1 MNNINIPNISRFPRR
16 DFLRI
21 GAAGLL
27 GLGSFDRA
35 KSNGFAAIESV
46 APAQSCGSAILIWLS
61 GGPSTIDMWDPK
73 PHAPESIRGDF
84 TTIDSAIPGVRVCEH
99 LPQLART
106 LDRFTL
112 IRSLTHEIT
121 AHDVGSVYIATGNRP
136 SQAIEH
142 PAIGALTA
150 RIVGP
155 RSGIPP
161 YIIINQLKDGVIDRA
176 GYLGSA
182 AGAFAIEGSPLRNA
196 LRAQG
201 NSLPTDFSL
210 SALGDRERLLK
221 RFDRGLKGLD
231 ETDIGSGLSD
241 FQRRAIDILRSD
253 RVRRAIDLSNENP
266 TTLERYGS
274 TELGRGA
281 LAARRLIEAGVR
293 FVTLGFGGWD
303 THTANF
309 EALRTNLLPT
319 IDRALSALALDLESR
334 GLLDDTLI
342 YCLGEFGRTPIV
354 NASAGRDHWSRTMSV
369 LLAGGGFRR
378 GYVHGAT
385 DDRCSA
391 PTRDACSP
399 DDLAATI
406 VSAFGIDPH
415 AAVASATSRPI
426 VPFRDGKTIDK
437 LFD

>member
-1 MNNINIPNISRFPRR
+1 MNSLNMSAFSRFPRR

-35 KSNGFAAIESV
+35 RSLGIAAVDSV
-46 APAQSCGSAILIWLS
+46 APMRRCGSAILIWLS
-61 GGPSTIDMWDPK
+61 GGPATIDMWDPK
-73 PHAPESIRGDF
+73 PAAPDSVRGEF
-84 TTIDSAIPGVRVCEH
+84 TTIATAIPGVRFCEH
-99 LPQLART
+99 VPELARS

-112 IRSLTHEIT
+112 VRSLTHEIT

-150 RIVGP
+150 KLVGH
-155 RSGIPP
+155 RSGLPP
-161 YIIINQLKDGVIDRA
+161 YIIMNELKDGVISSP
-176 GYLGSA
+176 GYLGPS

-210 SALGDRERLLK
+210 RELGDRERLLK
-221 RFDRGLKGLD
+221 RFDQGLKGLD
-231 ETDIGSGLSD
+231 QTDIGSGLSD

-266 TTLERYGS
+266 STLERYGS

-281 LAARRLIEAGVR
+281 LAARRLIEAGAR

-309 EALRTNLLPT
+309 EALRSNLLPT
-319 IDRALSALALDLESR
+319 LDRALSALVLDLESR
-334 GLLDDTLI
+334 GMLDDTLI

-369 LLAGGGFRR
+369 LLAGGGFQR

-385 DDRCSA
+385 DARCSA

-415 AAVASATSRPI
+415 ASVDSITSRPI
-426 VPFRDGKTIDK
+426 VPFRDGKTLEK